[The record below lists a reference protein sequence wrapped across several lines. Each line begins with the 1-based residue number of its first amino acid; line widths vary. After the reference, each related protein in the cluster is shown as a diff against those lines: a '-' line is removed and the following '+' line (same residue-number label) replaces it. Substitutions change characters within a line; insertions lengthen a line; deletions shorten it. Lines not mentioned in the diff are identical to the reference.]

1 MNRKLVGI
9 ATLTAIAALV
19 AAGCGSSGSS
29 STGGG
34 GSTGVTIIRGTT
46 DQPISYDP
54 AGVYDLPSWD
64 GIVNIYQTVLT
75 IPPGGNK
82 PEPDAA
88 SSCDFTNPTTY
99 KCTLKPNNV
108 FSDGSTLDSK
118 DVKFSFDR
126 NVKIADPQGA
136 ASLLADMKSISAP
149 DKDTVVFNLKNPDAT
164 WPFLMTV
171 QSFAIVPADGP
182 NAYPADKLQDS
193 ADAIGSGH
201 YTVAQ
206 YEPGQ
211 QTVFQRNDKYTGDDP
226 AKNDTAIV
234 QYFDKPSALK
244 LAVEQGDVDVGY
256 RSFSPT
262 DLKDLRTSDG
272 VSVVGGAGTEIRYL
286 VFNQKLMAGDSD
298 AQKLAI
304 RQAVAQ
310 TIDRDAI
317 AKNVYDGTVTPLY
330 SMVPQGLQ
338 FATTAFKDE
347 YGAAPDVDAAKKTL
361 SDAGV
366 KTPVDLELWYT
377 PSHYGA
383 GSADEYAEIQH
394 QLEDSGLFNV
404 SLKSTEWNQYDEAA
418 LTDKYPEFQFG
429 WFPDYPDANDY
440 TAYFFAKNSFLND
453 GYSNPQMD
461 KLPAQEVATTN
472 TDKRAQIFDQI
483 QKISAQDVPT
493 IPVWQ
498 GGQVAAVRDGVTG
511 VEKTFDAAYLFR
523 LWVIGKG

>member
-1 MNRKLVGI
+1 MREAGRVLVPERDRKEPGGLMNRKLVGI

-75 IPPGGNK
+75 IPPGGSK

-88 SSCDFTNPTTY
+88 QSCDFTNPTTY

-136 ASLLADMKSISAP
+136 ASLLANMKSITAP

-226 AKNDTAIV
+226 AKNDTAII

-262 DLKDLRTSDG
+262 DLNDLKNADG
-272 VSVVGGAGTEIRYL
+272 VNVVGGSGSEIRYI
-286 VFNQKLMAGDSD
+286 VFNENLQPGDND

-304 RQAVAQ
+304 RRAVAY
-310 TIDRDAI
+310 TIDRQAI
-317 AKNVYDGTVTPLY
+317 ADNVYEGTVNPLY
-330 SMVPQGLQ
+330 SQVPSSLE
-338 FATTAFKDE
+338 FSTEAYKDE
-347 YGAAPDVDAAKKTL
+347 YGESPDIDAAKAELEK
-361 SDAGV
+361 AGV
-366 KTPVDLELWYT
+366 DTPVDFELWYT
-377 PSHYGA
+377 PTHYGT

-394 QLEDSGLFNV
+394 ELEDRGLFDV
-404 SLKSTEWNQYDEAA
+404 SLKSTEGNQYGQAA
-418 LTDKYPEFQFG
+418 LTDKSPGFEFG
-429 WFPDYPDANDY
+429 WYPDYPDADDY
-440 TAYFFAKNSFLND
+440 TAPFWGTESFLND
-453 GYSNPQMD
+453 HYSNPEID
-461 KLPAQEVATTN
+461 KQLKIEQASTN
-472 TDKRAQIFDQI
+472 SDERSKAFEQI
-483 QKISAQDVPT
+483 QA
-493 IPVWQ
+493 
-498 GGQVAAVRDGVTG
+498 
-511 VEKTFDAAYLFR
+511 
-523 LWVIGKG
+523 

>member
-1 MNRKLVGI
+1 MNRRKGLGLSSLALV
-9 ATLTAIAALV
+9 AIAAV
-19 AAGCGSSGSS
+19 VVTGCGSSSS
-29 STGGG
+29 SGG
-34 GSTGVTIIRGTT
+34 TIIRGTI

-64 GIVNIYQTVLT
+64 GIVNIYQTLLT
-75 IPPGGNK
+75 VPPGGNK
-82 PEPDAA
+82 PAPDAA

-99 KCTLKPNNV
+99 QCKLKPNNV

-126 NVKIADPQGA
+126 NVNINDPQGA
-136 ASLLADMKSISAP
+136 ASLLANMKSIDAP
-149 DKDTVVFNLKNPDAT
+149 DPDTVVFNLKKPDAT

-182 NAYPADKLQDS
+182 NAFPADKLEDS
-193 ADAIGSGH
+193 AKVVGSGH
-201 YTVAQ
+201 YTVAS

-211 QTVFQRNDKYTGDDP
+211 QTVFKKNPKYTGDDP
-226 AKNDTAIV
+226 AQNDTAIV

-244 LAVEQGDVDVGY
+244 LAVENGDVDVGY

-262 DLKDLRTSDG
+262 DLKDLKSSDG
-272 VSVVGGAGTEIRYL
+272 VSVVGGAGQEIRYL
-286 VFNQKLMAGDSD
+286 VFNEKLMAGDTD

-304 RQAVAQ
+304 RKAVAE
-310 TIDRDAI
+310 TIDRKAI
-317 AKNVYDGTVTPLY
+317 ADHVYDGTVTPLY

-338 FATTAFKDE
+338 YATTPFKDM
-347 YGAAPDVDAAKKTL
+347 YGETPDVAAAKKEL

-366 KTPVDLELWYT
+366 QTPVDLELWYT

-383 GSADEYAEIQH
+383 GSADEFAEIQH
-394 QLEDSGLFNV
+394 ELEGSGLFKV

-418 LTDKYPEFQFG
+418 LTNKYPEFQFG

-453 GYSNPQMD
+453 GYSNPKMD
-461 KLPAQEVATTN
+461 KLLAQEVATQN
-472 TDKRAQIFDQI
+472 ENKRASIFAQI
-483 QKISAQDVPT
+483 QKISAEDVPT
-493 IPVWQ
+493 VPIWQ
-498 GGQVAAVRDGVTG
+498 GGQVAAVRDGVQG

-523 LWVIGKG
+523 LWVISKS

>member
-1 MNRKLVGI
+1 MNRKVVGF
-9 ATLTAIAALV
+9 ATMAAAAALAV
-19 AAGCGSSGSS
+19 AGCGSSGGSTSS
-29 STGGG
+29 GGG
-34 GSTGVTIIRGTT
+34 GGGTIIRGTT

-64 GIVNIYQTVLT
+64 GIVNIYQTLLT

-88 SSCDFTNPTTY
+88 QSCDFTNPTTY

-126 NVKIADPQGA
+126 NVKINDPQGA
-136 ASLLADMKSISAP
+136 ASLLANMQSISAP
-149 DKDTVVFNLKNPDAT
+149 DSKTVIFNLKNPDAT
-164 WPFLMTV
+164 WPFVMTV

-182 NAYPADKLQDS
+182 NAYPDDKLQPS

-211 QTVFQRNDKYTGDDP
+211 QTVFQRNTKYTGDDP

-244 LAVEQGDVDVGY
+244 LAIEQGDVDVGY

-262 DLKDLRTSDG
+262 DLKDLRNSDG
-272 VSVVGGAGTEIRYL
+272 VNVVGGAGTEIRYL
-286 VFNQKLMAGDSD
+286 VFNQNLMAGDND

-304 RQAVAQ
+304 RQAAAQ
-310 TIDRDAI
+310 TIDRAAI

-338 FATTAFKDE
+338 FATTAFKDQF
-347 YGAAPDVDAAKKTL
+347 GAGPNLAAAKQTL
-361 SDAGV
+361 QKAGV
-366 KTPVDLELWYT
+366 QTPVPLELWYT

-394 QLEDSGLFNV
+394 QLDDSGLFKV
-404 SLKSTEWNQYDEAA
+404 SLKSTEWNQYDQAA
-418 LTDKYPEFQFG
+418 LTNKYPEYQFG

-440 TAYFFAKNSFLND
+440 TTYFFAKNSFLND

-461 KLPAQEVATTN
+461 KLLAQEVQTTN
-472 TDKRAQIFDQI
+472 DSERAKIFDQI
-483 QKISAQDVPT
+483 QQISAQDVPT
-493 IPVWQ
+493 IPIWQ

-511 VEKTFDAAYLFR
+511 VEDTFDSAYLFR
-523 LWVIGKG
+523 LWVISKD